1 MKKLRCFG
9 KNTSSLD
16 NELSGQEWMINFSI
30 GQMLYALYSI
40 LTFNIGIFHVLHNK
54 VLLLRERRS
63 EHGTRNL
70 EQRIL
75 RTV

>member
-1 MKKLRCFG
+1 MKKLGRFG

-40 LTFNIGIFHVLHNK
+40 LTFKHWNISCL
-54 VLLLRERRS
+54 
-63 EHGTRNL
+63 T
-70 EQRIL
+70 
-75 RTV
+75 